1 MNSKDKISLQDV
13 LIARKRIAPHI
24 HHIPL
29 MSSAS
34 LSRISG
40 SNIFLKLENE
50 QVTKSF
56 KVRGAANRLLKLSAN
71 ERRRGVVTVSTGNH
85 GKAVATMAQRLGI
98 NATVCVPELVLQHK
112 IDAMRD
118 IGAEILTHGADQEE
132 AEEHAMSLANDKGMT
147 YISPFDDL
155 DIIAG
160 QGTIALEILE
170 DLPEVDHVLVPLSG
184 GGLLSGIA
192 LAMKAVNRSIRT
204 TGVSMDRSPVMY
216 WSIRAGR
223 PIQMPELP
231 SLADSLIGGI
241 GLGNRYTFDLI
252 RTYMDDAC
260 LVSEDQMADAMVH
273 MLVNERLVVEGGGS
287 VALAAPL
294 NDRVLNLGKNVVVV
308 VSGGN
313 ADMPTLLKLVRQRSS
328 IVTSSAH

>member
-1 MNSKDKISLQDV
+1 
-13 LIARKRIAPHI
+13 
-24 HHIPL
+24 
-29 MSSAS
+29 
-34 LSRISG
+34 
-40 SNIFLKLENE
+40 
-50 QVTKSF
+50 
-56 KVRGAANRLLKLSAN
+56 
-71 ERRRGVVTVSTGNH
+71 
-85 GKAVATMAQRLGI
+85 
-98 NATVCVPELVLQHK
+98 
-112 IDAMRD
+112 
-118 IGAEILTHGADQEE
+118 
-132 AEEHAMSLANDKGMT
+132 MSLANDKGMT

-287 VALAAPL
+287 VALAALL

-328 IVTSSAH
+328 MVASSAH

>member
-252 RTYMDDAC
+252 RTYMEDAC

-287 VALAAPL
+287 VALAALL

-328 IVTSSAH
+328 MVASSAH